1 MKRVVVTGLGV
12 VAPNGTG
19 LAAFEEAIRNGRSGI
34 RHLPE
39 LKELN
44 FACQVGG
51 VPELDSVNMDDYFS
65 VLQQKQIKASGII
78 YGCIAGI
85 DAWKDAGLRRP
96 DNPDSEPDWNSGCVF
111 GAGLAGI
118 DLIREGIYKTDA
130 GNVKRL
136 GSTLIE
142 QTMSSG
148 ISAHLG
154 GMLGLGNVVTTNSSA
169 CSTGTE
175 SVIMGYERIRNGS
188 AKVMLVGGCDASG
201 PYVWG
206 GFDSMRVL
214 NRTANDHPEKAS
226 CPMSI
231 HAAGFVPGSGAG
243 AIVLEERDHAIA
255 RGARIYAEVLGGH
268 TNSGGQQQGGTMT
281 APNAVAIQKCIAA
294 AMESANVNPDEID
307 AISGHLTST
316 MGDVPEIRN
325 WSRALNR
332 TGLEFPYINALKSL
346 TGHCLSAAG
355 AIELVAVSLQLYKG
369 FLHPSINIEEP
380 HPEIL
385 EIADRKKLVSDKN
398 NSIEVQLIAKS
409 SFGFGDVNACVLFK
423 KH

>member
-1 MKRVVVTGLGV
+1 MKRVVITGMGV
-12 VAPNGTG
+12 VSPNGVG
-19 LAAFEEAIRNGRSGI
+19 LDAFEKAIRVGQSGV
-34 RHLPE
+34 RFLPE
-39 LKELN
+39 LEELS

-51 VPELDSVNMDDYFS
+51 KPDLKDVDLTDYFTD
-65 VLQQKQIKASGII
+65 LQIRQIKSSGII
-78 YGCIAGI
+78 YGCIAAL
-85 DAWKDAGLRRP
+85 DAWKDAGLERP
-96 DNPDSEPDWNSGCVF
+96 ADRDVPPDWNSGCVF

-118 DLIREGIYKTDA
+118 EVIREGIYKTDA
-130 GNVKRL
+130 GKVKRL

-175 SVIMGYERIRNGS
+175 SVLMGFERIARGD
-188 AKVMLVGGCDASG
+188 ATTMLCGGCDASG

-214 NRTANDHPEKAS
+214 NRKSNDHPEKAS
-226 CPMSI
+226 CPMSE

-243 AIVLEERDHAIA
+243 ALVLEDRDHALA
-255 RGARIYAEVLGGH
+255 RGAHIYAEVLGGH
-268 TNSGGQQQGGTMT
+268 LNSGGQLQGGTMT
-281 APNAVAIQKCIAA
+281 APNAHAIQRCILKALENSGVEA
-294 AMESANVNPDEID
+294 SEVD
-307 AISGHLTST
+307 AINGHLTST
-316 MGDVPEIRN
+316 MGDVPEVQN
-325 WSRALNR
+325 WSKALNR
-332 TGLEFPYINALKSL
+332 SGKEFPYINALKSM

-355 AIELVAVSLQLYKG
+355 AIESVAVALQLKHG
-369 FLHPSINIEEP
+369 FLHPTINLDDP

-385 EIADRKKLVSDKN
+385 KVVDPSKLITGEN
-398 NSIEVQLIAKS
+398 NLIDVQVIAKS
-409 SFGFGDVNACVLFK
+409 SFGFGDVNACVLYK